1 MINKLIALT
10 ATIDSSKNLWRG
22 RLLALFSGLM
32 AAAALPPVYGIVLL
46 IPAFV
51 VLFKLLETS
60 TTGRKSFFVGWWF
73 GLGHFAAGL
82 YWVSYAFMVEASLY
96 GWLAPVAV
104 IFMAAGMALFT
115 GVFSYLVFISNRYID
130 KSAAR
135 VFVFAAI
142 WVLVEWLRGWILT
155 GFPWNLM
162 GTVWG
167 FSDTMMQ
174 SASLFG
180 LYGLS
185 LFTVFLATIP
195 VLILKPGIEGTDR
208 GVVLAGLVGLLILI
222 GFGVVRLSLA
232 ENTQGTATRL
242 RLVQPNVPQKLKWK
256 RELRARHVRNLIEL
270 SQQPAIGKPP
280 TVVIWPEAAVP
291 YDLANTQ
298 GLKQAIATVA
308 PKNGYLLVGAPK
320 GSPRGQK
327 PFKIW
332 NSLFA
337 IKPGGAVAATY
348 DKAHLV
354 PFGEYLPFRNLI
366 GDKFGKLTAG
376 RSDFSAGPG
385 PQTINLDGL
394 PSFSPLICY
403 EVIFPDAVT
412 DKNDR
417 PEWLLN
423 LTNDAWFG
431 LSAGPYQ
438 HLMAARFRSVEQGMP
453 LVRVANTGITVA
465 TDAYGQILGQI
476 DLGEQGIVDVDL
488 AAALKTLPLYA
499 RFGNA
504 VPGVLVVLFL
514 GLGLLLGRDKAIK
527 S

>member
-1 MINKLIALT
+1 VFNKLMTFI
-10 ATIDSSKNLWRG
+10 ATIDGSKTLWRG
-22 RLLALFSGLM
+22 RILALLSGLM

-51 VLFKLLETS
+51 ILFKLLETAS
-60 TTGRKSFFVGWWF
+60 TGRKAFFVGWWF
-73 GLGHFAAGL
+73 GLSHFAAGL

-115 GVFSYLVFISNRYID
+115 GLFSYLVYFGNRSVN

-135 VFVFAAI
+135 VFMFAAI
-142 WVLVEWLRGWILT
+142 WVLVEWIRSWILT
-155 GFPWNLM
+155 GFPWNLI

-167 FSDTMMQ
+167 FSDIMMQ

-185 LFTVFLATIP
+185 LFTVFVATAP
-195 VLILKPGIEGTDR
+195 VLILKPGIERYDR
-208 GVVLAGLVGLLILI
+208 VVVLTALAGFLTLIV
-222 GFGVVRLSLA
+222 FGVGRLSFV
-232 ENTQGTATRL
+232 EETKETATRL
-242 RLVQPNVPQKLKWK
+242 RLVQPNVPQKLKWV

-270 SQQPAIGKPP
+270 SQQPATGKPP

-298 GLKQAIATVA
+298 GLKQAIAAVA

-337 IKPGGAVAATY
+337 IKPDGVVAATY
-348 DKAHLV
+348 DKSHLV
-354 PFGEYLPFRNLI
+354 PFGEYLPLRSLI

-385 PQTINLDGL
+385 PQTIKLEGL

-403 EVIFPDAVT
+403 EVIFPSAVT
-412 DKNDR
+412 DKKDR
-417 PEWLLN
+417 PDWLLN
-423 LTNDAWFG
+423 ITNDAWFG

-438 HLMAARFRSVEQGMP
+438 HLMSARFRSVEQGMP

-476 DLGEQGIVDVDL
+476 NLGEQGILDVDL
-488 AAALKTLPLYA
+488 APALKNPPLYA
-499 RFGNA
+499 RFGNLI
-504 VPGVLVVLFL
+504 PGALVVLFL
-514 GLGLLLGRDKAIK
+514 GFALMIGRRQAIK